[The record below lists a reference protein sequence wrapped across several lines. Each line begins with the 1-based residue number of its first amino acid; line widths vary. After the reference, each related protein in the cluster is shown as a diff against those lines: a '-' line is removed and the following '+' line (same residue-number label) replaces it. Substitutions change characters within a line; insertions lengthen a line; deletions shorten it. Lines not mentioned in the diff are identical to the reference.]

1 MPISISMI
9 VLSSQLVVTVAD
21 TMPKFDI
28 ARSCKIDAA
37 ATAGISVDQPTA
49 NCMRDEQQALQQ
61 LGSQWS
67 SFPAQSRASCS
78 SEEKIGDS
86 PSYVSLLTCL
96 QMSKGQ

>member
-9 VLSSQLVVTVAD
+9 ILNSQLIVAVAD
-21 TMPKFDI
+21 RVPKFDI
-28 ARSCKIDAA
+28 ARSCKLDMA
-37 ATAGISVDQPTA
+37 ATAGLSVDQSTKS
-49 NCMRDEQQALQQ
+49 CIRDEQQARQQ

-67 SFPAQSRASCS
+67 KFSAQNRANCS
-78 SEEKIGDS
+78 SQESIGGT